1 IDSAPN
7 VGWSTSVAIGT
18 DGLGLIGYW
27 DGNNGHLKVAHCSN
41 VACTT
46 ATTSTID
53 SAPQVGPYTSLA
65 IGADG
70 LGLISYYDVTNGD
83 LKVAH
88 CSNVFGTPYVRHR

>member
-1 IDSAPN
+1 M
-7 VGWSTSVAIGT
+7 GTSIT
-18 DGLGLIGYW
+18 
-27 DGNNGHLKVAHCSN
+27 
-41 VACTT
+41 
-46 ATTSTID
+46 
-53 SAPQVGPYTSLA
+53 